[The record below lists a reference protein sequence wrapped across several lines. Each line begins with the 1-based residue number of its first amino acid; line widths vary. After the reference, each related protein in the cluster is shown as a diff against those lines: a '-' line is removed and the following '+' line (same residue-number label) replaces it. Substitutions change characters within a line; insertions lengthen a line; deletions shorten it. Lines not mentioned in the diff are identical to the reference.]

1 MSKLK
6 LKKSLAAKKAFY
18 YLLVFAI
25 PLLFSS
31 ASYAYGGKVSTP
43 SVSSINEGSSEVIY
57 FTLVAQLLVARA

>member
-31 ASYAYGGKVSTP
+31 ASYAYVGKVSP
-43 SVSSINEGSSEVIY
+43 
-57 FTLVAQLLVARA
+57 LVLVLLMKVYPYNTVDMNAALAQ